1 MNSELLYNG
10 LIQMGI
16 SILVGI
22 IILYT
27 AYKMVDKYIQKKY
40 KMGNDNIAYAIL
52 CSSILFSVGYLF
64 NGLNQV
70 ISNSI
75 ELIENQVNFDGSI
88 LLESL
93 KYSGVFIGI
102 SSIIITLVI
111 IISINLFTLMT
122 KEIDEFKEIKN
133 NNIAVSIITSV
144 IVISISLMVKD
155 SLYLILDSLVPY
167 PVIPNLN

>member
-1 MNSELLYNG
+1 MNLDLFYNG

-27 AYKMVDKYIQKKY
+27 AYKIVDKYIQKKY
-40 KMGNDNIAYAIL
+40 EMGNDNTAYAIL

-64 NGLNQV
+64 NGLNKV

-75 ELIENQVNFDGSI
+75 ELIENQVNFDGSVF
-88 LLESL
+88 LESL

-102 SSIIITLVI
+102 SSIIIILVI
-111 IISINLFTLMT
+111 FPFLYIYMIL
-122 KEIDEFKEIKN
+122 KY
-133 NNIAVSIITSV
+133 
-144 IVISISLMVKD
+144 KD
-155 SLYLILDSLVPY
+155 
-167 PVIPNLN
+167 

>member
-1 MNSELLYNG
+1 MNLDLLYNG

-27 AYKMVDKYIQKKY
+27 VYKMVDKYIQKKY
-40 KMGNDNIAYAIL
+40 EMGNDNIAYAIL

-75 ELIENQVNFDGSI
+75 ELMFHEHCICGAFFVLNNSKNLNYFQR
-88 LLESL
+88 LLLHSFCL
-93 KYSGVFIGI
+93 
-102 SSIIITLVI
+102 
-111 IISINLFTLMT
+111 
-122 KEIDEFKEIKN
+122 
-133 NNIAVSIITSV
+133 
-144 IVISISLMVKD
+144 
-155 SLYLILDSLVPY
+155 SLVRKVQATIRVTLF
-167 PVIPNLN
+167 PVPMGMVFTSNAPT

>member
-1 MNSELLYNG
+1 MNLELLYNG

-27 AYKMVDKYIQKKY
+27 TYKLVDKYIQKKY
-40 KMGNDNIAYAIL
+40 EMGNDNIAYAIL

-64 NGLNQV
+64 NGLNK
-70 ISNSI
+70 IITDSI
-75 ELIENQVNFDGSI
+75 ELIENQINFNGSI
-88 LLESL
+88 FLEGL

-102 SSIIITLVI
+102 SSLIIAIVI
-111 IISINLFTLMT
+111 IISINLFILMT

-144 IVISISLMVKD
+144 IMISISLMIKD
-155 SLYLILDSLVPY
+155 SLYLILDSIIPY

>member
-1 MNSELLYNG
+1 
-10 LIQMGI
+10 MGI

-27 AYKMVDKYIQKKY
+27 AYKIVDKYIQKKY
-40 KMGNDNIAYAIL
+40 EMGNDNTAYAIL

-64 NGLNQV
+64 NGLNKV

-75 ELIENQVNFDGSI
+75 ELIENQVNFDGSVF
-88 LLESL
+88 LESL

-102 SSIIITLVI
+102 SSIIIILVI

-122 KEIDEFKEIKN
+122 KEIDEFNEIKN

-144 IVISISLMVKD
+144 IVISISLMIKD